1 MSKYDTP
8 VKARPSFFAQHEPQH
23 NSHIYRSHQKDV
35 RHMKTDPTL
44 LHHCPERS
52 PSVNSDNSQVV
63 GSITKFEAA
72 VKTRYGSALKPRYM

>member
-1 MSKYDTP
+1 
-8 VKARPSFFAQHEPQH
+8 
-23 NSHIYRSHQKDV
+23 
-35 RHMKTDPTL
+35 MKTDPTL

-63 GSITKFEAA
+63 GSVTKFEAA